1 MIFTLPRK
9 TMMLWQIQAVFVIA
23 FLCLLIFSFVPVN
36 YRNALLLVLFVLG
49 GITVLVY
56 LPILFK
62 NYKITLNQKSLV
74 INKGFIFKSSII
86 ILKERITVI
95 KYVSTPIRS
104 FLKLKII
111 IIKTPGDLLIIPAVD
126 QKLKI
131 MLLKGI
137 TNE

>member
-1 MIFTLPRK
+1 
-9 TMMLWQIQAVFVIA
+9 MMLWQIQAVFVIA

-49 GITVLVY
+49 GITVLLY

-62 NYKITLNQKSLV
+62 NYKITLNQKSLI
-74 INKGFIFKSSII
+74 INKGFIFKSSIF

-111 IIKTPGDLLIIPAVD
+111 IIKTPGDILIIPAVD

>member
-74 INKGFIFKSSII
+74 INKGFIFKSSIF